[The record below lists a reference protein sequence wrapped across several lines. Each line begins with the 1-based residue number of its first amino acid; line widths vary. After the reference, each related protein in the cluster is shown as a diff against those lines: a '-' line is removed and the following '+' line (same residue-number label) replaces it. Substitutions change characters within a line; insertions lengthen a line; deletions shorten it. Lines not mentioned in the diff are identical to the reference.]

1 MNIADELTN
10 LLQNAASYTYNTLRK
25 LLKSYVEDANTIL
38 LVDNRLLCLAA
49 RDSLP
54 ETSIPIEYIVHS
66 DYIVAYLANTI
77 GGFQER
83 LEPLLELSLLE
94 YPHYAYV
101 VKDLHDSLGIPYGDK
116 EKELL
121 EPITLENYK
130 SVLQQLVESN
140 RRIVEKYMLFVQ
152 DRYKARAQR
161 LVAHILESGKTH
173 VVYLGSYGEL
183 VRDVFEAEEGIALDI
198 IDFGEDTRLFQML
211 FMDTKEG
218 PEIFFDTENR
228 PIHAVSD
235 ARHYQ
240 SADLLDVPYVN
251 YITGLGL
258 GIYPLKTDIQD
269 SAELYR
275 RLLPYYEHT
284 DYNFLSSA
292 TKNLLFD
299 TKNLAEEGAE
309 AGEYADTI
317 PDSTLADSM
326 LLPEDVIASYV
337 PKLEQKIH
345 KDNVIVGISTY
356 GVSEQDLLE
365 KISFL
370 QAEPAVTDIIIAGE
384 PMVDNASK
392 VNYVPLGKNF
402 PATLNNIARKAVEI
416 GGFLHYLDG
425 SDPVP
430 RNFYKDVSLELARD
444 RDVDIW
450 TLRTFCIK
458 DLHLMHPPVIACEQ
472 LASLLEANIY
482 LSASALVVSTG
493 VLQYV
498 LFDEE
503 LEFNSQYEFLFRAV
517 LHGANVEPTVN
528 ITVWHE
534 YEFGKGKHLRDKT
547 NYTRY
552 IDAVKVKH
560 ADAWKAFEA
569 TKKMMTYTREN
580 DEGKDAAEVNIEVV

>member
-10 LLQNAASYTYNTLRK
+10 LLQNAASYTYKTLRK
-25 LLKSYVEDANTIL
+25 LLKSYAEDVNTML
-38 LVDNRLLCLAA
+38 LVDNRLLCLTA

-54 ETSIPIEYIVHS
+54 ETSIPIEYMVHS
-66 DYIVAYLANTI
+66 DYIVAYLANTV
-77 GGFQER
+77 GGFLER

-101 VKDLHDSLGIPYGDK
+101 MKDLHDSLGIPYGED
-116 EKELL
+116 EKGLL

-130 SVLQQLVESN
+130 TALQQLVESN
-140 RRIVEKYMLFVQ
+140 RRTIEKYMLFVQ

-161 LVAHILESGKTH
+161 LVARILESGKTH

-183 VRDVFEAEEGIALDI
+183 VRDVFEAEKGIALDI
-198 IDFGEDTRLFQML
+198 VDFGEDTRLFQML

-218 PEIFFDTENR
+218 PEIFFDTGNR
-228 PIHAVSD
+228 PIRAVSD
-235 ARHYQ
+235 ARHYE
-240 SADLLDVPYVN
+240 SADLLDAPFVN
-251 YITGLGL
+251 YVAGLGL
-258 GIYPLKTDIQD
+258 GVQPLKTDIQD

-292 TKNLLFD
+292 TKNLLLD
-299 TKNLAEEGAE
+299 TKNLAEDGE
-309 AGEYADTI
+309 AAGDYTNTI
-317 PDSTLADSM
+317 PDSMLVDSM

-337 PKLEQKIH
+337 PKLEHKIH

-356 GVSEQDLLE
+356 GISEQDLLE
-365 KISFL
+365 KIAFL

-384 PMVDNASK
+384 PIMLEDASK
-392 VNYVPLGKNF
+392 VAYVALGKNY

-425 SDPVP
+425 SDPVM
-430 RNFYKDVSLELARD
+430 RSFYKDVSFELARD

-458 DLHLMHPPVIACEQ
+458 DLHLMHPPVVACEQ

-482 LSASALVVSTG
+482 LSASALVVSTS
-493 VLQYV
+493 VLQTI

-569 TKKMMTYTREN
+569 TKKMLRYVPE
-580 DEGKDAAEVNIEVV
+580 DAPEIKIEEVV